1 MSYPFKEIEKKWQ
14 KIWQERGFDETK
26 NDYKKKKYY
35 VLDMFPYPSGSGL
48 HVGHLK
54 GYIATD
60 ILARFKK
67 MQGFNVLHPMG
78 CDAFGLPAENYAL
91 KNKVHPKKSV
101 DENIKNFKEQLS
113 LVGLSYDWSREINST
128 DPNFYKWTQWIFIK
142 MFEQGLAFR
151 SFEPVNWCPSCKTS
165 LANEDVEQGRCE
177 RCDSLIEKKS
187 LAQWVLKITDY
198 ADRLL
203 EDLKYVEWEE
213 AIVEQQKN
221 WIGKSEGALIVFPIS
236 GTKEKITIFTTRLDT
251 IFGCTYIVLAPEHNF
266 IQEQKQKIKNWQEIE
281 NYIEKVKNESD
292 LERTEAKEKTGVEVR
307 GIKAINPYTKNE
319 IPIFV
324 ADYVLSSYGT
334 GAIMAVPAH
343 DERDWEFAKKNGLE
357 TIKVIESES
366 GKTELPFIE
375 DGVLINSG
383 KFDKLDSQTAKKK
396 LLAFAIKDGFG
407 KKSIFYKIKDWVF
420 SRQRYWG
427 EPIPLVFCEN
437 CKKEIEKNPK
447 KVAKK
452 FNKGEILNPG
462 WIALNEKDL
471 PLELPLVE
479 FYEPTG
485 TGESPLANIKNWV
498 EIKCP
503 KCGGKARRETN
514 TMPQWAGSSW
524 YYLRYL
530 DPKNNKEIVD
540 KKKEKYWMPIDFYV
554 GGAEHAT
561 RHLIYA
567 RFWHKFLYDI
577 KKVASLE
584 PFKKLLHVG
593 LVLAEDSRKM
603 SKRWGNTVEPQKVAD
618 EFGADSCRLYE
629 AFMGPF
635 TQQITWNNNG
645 LKGCFRFL
653 NRVWDLQDK
662 ISEKTEDDKKTIVL
676 LNKTIKKI
684 TKDITAF
691 KLNTAVA
698 QLMIFINELEKQ
710 KEISKKTFEI
720 FIKLLAPF
728 TPHFSEEIWNLLG
741 NKETIFSENCPKFN
755 KKFIKTDEII
765 IVIQVNGK
773 LRGEIKAERGAD
785 EKNVLELAI
794 KNENVVKYIKD
805 KQMIK
810 RKIYIQDK
818 LMNLII

>member
-1 MSYPFKEIEKKWQ
+1 
-14 KIWQERGFDETK
+14 
-26 NDYKKKKYY
+26 
-35 VLDMFPYPSGSGL
+35 
-48 HVGHLK
+48 
-54 GYIATD
+54 
-60 ILARFKK
+60 
-67 MQGFNVLHPMG
+67 
-78 CDAFGLPAENYAL
+78 
-91 KNKVHPKKSV
+91 
-101 DENIKNFKEQLS
+101 
-113 LVGLSYDWSREINST
+113 
-128 DPNFYKWTQWIFIK
+128 
-142 MFEQGLAFR
+142 
-151 SFEPVNWCPSCKTS
+151 
-165 LANEDVEQGRCE
+165 
-177 RCDSLIEKKS
+177 
-187 LAQWVLKITDY
+187 
-198 ADRLL
+198 
-203 EDLKYVEWEE
+203 
-213 AIVEQQKN
+213 
-221 WIGKSEGALIVFPIS
+221 
-236 GTKEKITIFTTRLDT
+236 
-251 IFGCTYIVLAPEHNF
+251 
-266 IQEQKQKIKNWQEIE
+266 
-281 NYIEKVKNESD
+281 
-292 LERTEAKEKTGVEVR
+292 
-307 GIKAINPYTKNE
+307 
-319 IPIFV
+319 
-324 ADYVLSSYGT
+324 
-334 GAIMAVPAH
+334 MAVPAH

-676 LNKTIKKI
+676 LNQTIKKI

-741 NKETIFSENCPKFN
+741 NKDTIFKENWPKFD
-755 KKFIKTDEII
+755 KKLIEEKEIT
-765 IVIQVNGK
+765 IVIQINGK
-773 LRGEIKAERGAD
+773 LRGEIKIERGINE
-785 EKNVLELAI
+785 EKVLEAAL
-794 KNENVVKYIKD
+794 KNTNVSKYVKD
-805 KQMIK
+805 KQAIK

-818 LMNLII
+818 LLNLII